1 MKRTLKRE
9 LKVLEIAER
18 EAVGPSTRRR
28 RPAPSASQHQFAPR
42 ELAPGEVP
50 QPCSGGCLR
59 LKPGSCAAGRTEDA
73 RGQPR
78 C

>member
-28 RPAPSASQHQFAPR
+28 RPAPSASQHQFAPAGAR
-42 ELAPGEVP
+42 
-50 QPCSGGCLR
+50 SRGGTAALLR
-59 LKPGSCAAGRTEDA
+59 RVSAS
-73 RGQPR
+73 
-78 C
+78 